1 MVGTNRRLEFWGV
14 RGTVATPAPDRLRY
28 GGNTSCAAVR
38 LSETEHLVLDCG
50 TGARRLGREIEKR
63 RAGREGRVDILFS
76 HYHLDH
82 TEGLTLFAPL
92 YAPGGRVRI
101 HGVPPEGDTLRETFE
116 TLIAPPYFPVPIAD
130 AAAQVEYVE
139 LDGGPLAFGDL
150 TVRPLRVNHPGGCTA
165 FRLERAG
172 GRTIVY
178 ATDHE
183 HGDAAIDRAFEAF
196 VRDADVLIYD
206 ATYLPEEYDAHRG
219 WGHSTW
225 QHGVEVART
234 CGVGQLVLFHHDPDR
249 TDDALDDL
257 LRRVRAEHPATEI
270 AREGGGIDF

>member
-92 YAPGGRVRI
+92 YAASFYWFFRVTLGGNVLLALV
-101 HGVPPEGDTLRETFE
+101 G
-116 TLIAPPYFPVPIAD
+116 
-130 AAAQVEYVE
+130 AAMASVE
-139 LDGGPLAFGDL
+139 
-150 TVRPLRVNHPGGCTA
+150 
-165 FRLERAG
+165 
-172 GRTIVY
+172 
-178 ATDHE
+178 
-183 HGDAAIDRAFEAF
+183 
-196 VRDADVLIYD
+196 
-206 ATYLPEEYDAHRG
+206 
-219 WGHSTW
+219 
-225 QHGVEVART
+225 
-234 CGVGQLVLFHHDPDR
+234 
-249 TDDALDDL
+249 
-257 LRRVRAEHPATEI
+257 
-270 AREGGGIDF
+270 

>member
-28 GGNTSCAAVR
+28 GGNTSCLAVR
-38 LSETEHLVLDCG
+38 LSETQHLVLDCG
-50 TGARRLGREIEKR
+50 TGGRKLGREIER
-63 RAGREGRVDILFS
+63 TRAGREGRVDILFS

-92 YAPGGRVRI
+92 YAPGAQVRI
-101 HGVPPEGDTLRETFE
+101 HGVPPNGVSLRDTFE

-130 AAAQVEYVE
+130 AGARVEYVE
-139 LDGGPLAFGDL
+139 LDGAPLRFGDL
-150 TVRPLRVNHPGGCTA
+150 SVRTLPVNHPGGCTA
-165 FRLERAG
+165 FRLERG
-172 GRTIVY
+172 GRSVVY

-183 HGDAAIDRAFEAF
+183 HGDAATDKAFETF
-196 VRDADVLIYD
+196 IRGADVLIYD

-225 QHGVEVART
+225 EKGVEVARAG
-234 CGVGQLVLFHHDPDR
+234 GVGQLVLFHHDPDR